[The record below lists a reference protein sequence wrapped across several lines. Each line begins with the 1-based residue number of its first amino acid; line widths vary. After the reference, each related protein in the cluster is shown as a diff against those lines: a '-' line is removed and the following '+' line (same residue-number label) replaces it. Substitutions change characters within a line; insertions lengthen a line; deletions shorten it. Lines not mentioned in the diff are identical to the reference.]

1 MKEVRGGAAPAEV
14 LQVFG
19 REYCPD
25 FYACFLSRSAAIA
38 AAPPLPPRTVRSVR
52 NHRGRSTRETEGR
65 GIYLWSDRRW

>member
-25 FYACFLSRSAAIA
+25 FYAYFLPQRRHRRGP
-38 AAPPLPPRTVRSVR
+38 AAPAKDCADP
-52 NHRGRSTRETEGR
+52 EGR
-65 GIYLWSDRRW
+65 GFHPEGV